1 MCTTLSLSPKTKRRV
16 PIVQGF
22 QPGGGVPHP
31 SSPGVLFLSQVDV
44 DVGDGNL
51 LGVMVLDGSFFP
63 WLFIGAEAATSR
75 QLFLGVSVGN
85 ENRSWYVLRICCLL
99 PSLFFSPHFLVVCL
113 SSRMAVVLPST
124 SLSWSCLFPSG
135 SLPIFFLLGKSVL
148 GITARWIYESGHDQR
163 RSPVVYTAGCTGYCL
178 IAW

>member
-1 MCTTLSLSPKTKRRV
+1 M
-16 PIVQGF
+16 
-22 QPGGGVPHP
+22 PHP

-44 DVGDGNL
+44 DVGNGNL

-99 PSLFFSPHFLVVCL
+99 PPLFFSPHFLVICL